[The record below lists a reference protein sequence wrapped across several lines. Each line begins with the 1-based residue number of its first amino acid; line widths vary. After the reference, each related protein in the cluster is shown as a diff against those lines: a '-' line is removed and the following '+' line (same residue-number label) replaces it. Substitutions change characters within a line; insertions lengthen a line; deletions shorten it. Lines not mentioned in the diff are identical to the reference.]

1 MKAIA
6 QIVDKL
12 EAEIVDRQKLK
23 AQMVGQ
29 PYTSIL
35 EDEIY
40 RLRSAKYELTG
51 KEKVD

>member
-6 QIVDKL
+6 QIADEL
-12 EAEIVDRQKLK
+12 ETEIVDRQKLK

-29 PYTSIL
+29 LYPSIL

-40 RLRSAKYELTG
+40 RLRSAKYELIR
-51 KEKVD
+51 KEKVG